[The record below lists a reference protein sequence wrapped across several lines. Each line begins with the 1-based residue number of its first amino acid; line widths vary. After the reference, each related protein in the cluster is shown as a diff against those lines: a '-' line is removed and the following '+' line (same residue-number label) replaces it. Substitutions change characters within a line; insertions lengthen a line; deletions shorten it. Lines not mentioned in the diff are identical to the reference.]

1 MQLHQQTIRRLKY
14 MPEPT
19 LNVEWDNNL
28 IKSQGFTSRPQAER
42 FIGAIC
48 QKIAPGKTYQIIT
61 PIPY

>member
-1 MQLHQQTIRRLKY
+1 